1 VKNWTTLSMVVLLFC
16 CSTLAHAGKRN
27 SVWSYDYGIGPK
39 GGTEAEAW
47 WTAKTADSSES
58 EQTSHQLR
66 IEIEVPITER
76 WESDFYL
83 VFEQDADESLE
94 FSDVFW
100 SNKYLL
106 TLPGQ
111 QAVDLMGYF
120 EIKRPM
126 DFHEAWEFETILI
139 LSKDF
144 KDFNITGNLVY
155 EGLLNSDNSEHD
167 EIKTLLSTGYSF
179 TPRFNLAAEF
189 QGIYEGSEQK
199 FLAGPTASFS
209 LNEKTWVAI
218 GPAWGLNS
226 DADDFRVRALF
237 GIFF

>member
-1 VKNWTTLSMVVLLFC
+1 MTY
-16 CSTLAHAGKRN
+16 AGKRN
-27 SVWSYDYGIGPK
+27 YVWSYDYGISPRGVM
-39 GGTEAEAW
+39 EAETW
-47 WTAKTADSSES
+47 WTAKTAETSQSEN
-58 EQTSHQLR
+58 TRHQLR
-66 IEIEVPITER
+66 IEIEVPITDR

-83 VFEQDADESLE
+83 VFEQDPDESLD
-94 FSDVFW
+94 FSDIFW

-111 QAVDLMGYF
+111 KPVDLMGYF

-126 DFHEAWEFETILI
+126 DFNEPWEFETILI

-144 KDFNITGNLVY
+144 GDFNITGNLVY
-155 EGLLNSDNSEHD
+155 EGWLDSDNSDHD
-167 EIKTLLSTGYSF
+167 EIKTLLATGYSI
-179 TPRFNLAAEF
+179 TPRINLAAEL
-189 QGIYEGSEQK
+189 QGIYEGNEQK

-209 LNEKTWVAI
+209 LNKKSWVAI

-226 DADDFRVRALF
+226 DADDFRLRALF